1 MRKVLE
7 LHYLFIRLN
16 ESFRSGRK
24 KVDAICL
31 NLVARNMVQTLGLV
45 QCFDKLAGHA
55 ENSAG
60 HEKTRIH
67 IISK

>member
-1 MRKVLE
+1 MRVFE
-7 LHYLFIRLN
+7 V
-16 ESFRSGRK
+16 EGK
-24 KVDAICL
+24 KLMQCL

-45 QCFDKLAGHA
+45 QCFDRLAGRA